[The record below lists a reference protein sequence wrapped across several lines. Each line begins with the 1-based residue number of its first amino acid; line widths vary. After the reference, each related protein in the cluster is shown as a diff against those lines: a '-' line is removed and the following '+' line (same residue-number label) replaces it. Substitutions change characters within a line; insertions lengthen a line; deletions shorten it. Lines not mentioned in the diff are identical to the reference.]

1 MSSSFM
7 TTVNQ
12 GGGST
17 ISAIHSDILQTHIFT
32 RLDGPTL
39 ASAGCV
45 SSQLH
50 ALCTQEKLWRD
61 ICNHTWP
68 STNDPRINRL
78 ISTFPAGHR
87 SFFSDSFPTLD
98 HHHHRRSQLN
108 SNRPSPT
115 SELISAVDIYYH
127 DKLIFS
133 KVQETEAVTGWF
145 LCSPFRLDLLGE
157 KETVPT
163 QVKFGGEEDTWRS
176 NLQENLTLSWIVIDP
191 TGKRAANFSSLRP
204 VSVQQHWLT
213 GQIEVGYGTILADDR
228 WGSSTEFMQCGIAV
242 TCEGKEGREMHVTEV
257 RLQVENMDGK
267 ILNGKEG
274 LVILQET
281 MEGGRRKKGKRGE
294 ERERYERLL
303 GEDFL
308 DSRIVEKVLVT
319 LLERFESKIS
329 FLEESKDLF
338 TISLAE
344 LMSALQAQEQKRAL
358 RQDRIIEGA
367 FQM

>member
-163 QVKFGGEEDTWRS
+163 QVKFVGEEDTWRS

-213 GQIEVGYGTILADDR
+213 GQIEIWSVKMQSYLEAYDLWEIVAEDRPLAPLPRDA
-228 WGSSTEFMQCGIAV
+228 TLAQIK
-242 TCEGKEGREMHVTEV
+242 THTKEKT
-257 RLQVENMDGK
+257 K
-267 ILNGKEG
+267 
-274 LVILQET
+274 
-281 MEGGRRKKGKRGE
+281 
-294 ERERYERLL
+294 RLL
-303 GEDFL
+303 GEDFP